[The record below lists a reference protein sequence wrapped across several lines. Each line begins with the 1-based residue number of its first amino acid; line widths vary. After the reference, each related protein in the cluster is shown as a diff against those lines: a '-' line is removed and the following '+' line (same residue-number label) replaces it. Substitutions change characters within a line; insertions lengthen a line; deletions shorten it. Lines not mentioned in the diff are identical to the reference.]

1 MKRQK
6 RIGVVIGVFLL
17 CIGAVACKEP
27 ERKGSC
33 VNGGMLPTLTIAPTA
48 TPMPT
53 ATVAPM
59 EGVAI
64 SEENFGDVRFCD
76 YLKEKFDADKNGYF
90 SDAEL
95 AEVTEIRA
103 GMRNILT
110 PYSEMKG
117 FSYFSELKRLQLN
130 SANKVEICDVSKLS
144 EIELAGSNSEQIY
157 QLGDVTIKNCPQ
169 LENIFIRDMKLLEEK
184 EVVEFT
190 VENCP
195 ELRTMYLVEEGI
207 NSLNRMILKISGVPK
222 LYLQPLRG
230 YPDALVLDT
239 AAYQSIEFPVVDV
252 VNMKIDNSGNS
263 YITWVGD
270 VTTEYREPLT
280 ELAELVKKFENG
292 FFVEVQE
299 VSPALY
305 DEEGR
310 KAYQVLVNNKYLS
323 GDNYAITD
331 VREGYFVTYEED
343 AFVMYSDEP
352 LTGDDFYFWWQELL
366 TMPVDSYSPL
376 QGVYGEFYGTV
387 RGDDDDTR
395 HGLAGYLMCRKEGD
409 KQNDGGDKHNYG
421 EIEVTI
427 NYSVTQADGL
437 RLWTKIDY
445 DYDEN
450 TEERY
455 VAEGIWLEE
464 TSETVTPTA
473 EELPI
478 TKEYFSNLIF
488 RDYLEEWVDLDRNGY
503 LSVAEREEVTGIY
516 ARDYDMGPNVVD
528 GFEFFP
534 NLSKICIGTCEKLVC
549 KNCPELRLIAIF
561 GDAPEDA
568 VIREGD
574 AEVVTENC
582 PKLEVIDTA
591 MHPDVYWD
599 NYLDW

>member
-222 LYLQPLRG
+222 
-230 YPDALVLDT
+230 
-239 AAYQSIEFPVVDV
+239 
-252 VNMKIDNSGNS
+252 
-263 YITWVGD
+263 
-270 VTTEYREPLT
+270 
-280 ELAELVKKFENG
+280 
-292 FFVEVQE
+292 
-299 VSPALY
+299 
-305 DEEGR
+305 
-310 KAYQVLVNNKYLS
+310 
-323 GDNYAITD
+323 
-331 VREGYFVTYEED
+331 
-343 AFVMYSDEP
+343 
-352 LTGDDFYFWWQELL
+352 FYF
-366 TMPVDSYSPL
+366 TA
-376 QGVYGEFYGTV
+376 FYGISGRV
-387 RGDDDDTR
+387 DIG
-395 HGLAGYLMCRKEGD
+395 HGC
-409 KQNDGGDKHNYG
+409 
-421 EIEVTI
+421 V
-427 NYSVTQADGL
+427 SV
-437 RLWTKIDY
+437 Y
-445 DYDEN
+445 
-450 TEERY
+450 
-455 VAEGIWLEE
+455 
-464 TSETVTPTA
+464 
-473 EELPI
+473 
-478 TKEYFSNLIF
+478 
-488 RDYLEEWVDLDRNGY
+488 
-503 LSVAEREEVTGIY
+503 
-516 ARDYDMGPNVVD
+516 
-528 GFEFFP
+528 
-534 NLSKICIGTCEKLVC
+534 
-549 KNCPELRLIAIF
+549 
-561 GDAPEDA
+561 
-568 VIREGD
+568 
-574 AEVVTENC
+574 
-582 PKLEVIDTA
+582 
-591 MHPDVYWD
+591 
-599 NYLDW
+599 

>member
-6 RIGVVIGVFLL
+6 RIGVVMGVFLL

-27 ERKGSC
+27 EREGSC
-33 VNGGMLPTLTIAPTA
+33 VNGGMLPTLTIAPIE
-48 TPMPT
+48 TPI
-53 ATVAPM
+53 
-59 EGVAI
+59 EGIVI
-64 SEENFGDVRFCD
+64 LEENFGDARYCD
-76 YLKEKFDADKNGYF
+76 YLKEKFDTDKNGYF

-95 AEVTEIRA
+95 AEVTEIWA

-117 FSYFSELKRLQLN
+117 FSYFPELKRLQLN
-130 SANKVEICDVSKLS
+130 SANKVEICDAPKLS
-144 EIELAGSNSEQIY
+144 EIELAGSNSEQTY
-157 QLGDVTIKNCPQ
+157 QLGDMTIKNCPQ
-169 LENIFIRDMKLLEEK
+169 LENIIIRDMKLLEEK
-184 EVVEFT
+184 EVVAFT
-190 VENCP
+190 VENCL
-195 ELRTMYLVEEGI
+195 ELRTMYLVEEGT
-207 NSLNRMILKISGVPK
+207 NPLSRMILKISGVPK
-222 LYLQPLRG
+222 LYLLPLRG
-230 YPDALVLDT
+230 YPEALILDT

-270 VTTEYREPLT
+270 VATEYREPLT
-280 ELAELVKKFENG
+280 ELAELVKKFEDG

-323 GDNYAITD
+323 GDNYRITD

-352 LTGDDFYFWWQELL
+352 LTGDDFYFWWQDLL

-387 RGDDDDTR
+387 PGDDDDTR

-409 KQNDGGDKHNYG
+409 KQNDGGDRYNYG
-421 EIEVTI
+421 EIEVVI
-427 NYSVTQADGL
+427 NYSVTQEDGL

-450 TEERY
+450 SEERY

-464 TSETVTPTA
+464 ASGDATPGA

-478 TKEYFSNLIF
+478 TKEYFSNLVF

-503 LSVAEREEVTGIY
+503 LSVAEREVVTVLN
-516 ARDYDMGPNVVD
+516 ARAYDMGPNVVD
-528 GFEFFP
+528 GLNYFP
-534 NLSKICIGTCEKLVC
+534 NLKTICIGECKKLVC
-549 KNCPELRLIAIF
+549 KDCPELRLIAIF

-568 VIREGD
+568 VIRDGI

-582 PKLEVIDTA
+582 PKLEVVDTA
-591 MHPDVYWD
+591 MHPDEFAD
-599 NYLDW
+599 NYSDWR